1 MHIYIYHAS
10 QAKEDFS
17 KLPNPFPLPC
27 RKEIRFFCMATQ
39 NCDREVRHVP
49 DVGVSIDEDRTAA
62 GWLQRFRV
70 CAVVLEAEGIER
82 DGLEMV
88 GNIGIHR

>member
-1 MHIYIYHAS
+1 
-10 QAKEDFS
+10 
-17 KLPNPFPLPC
+17 
-27 RKEIRFFCMATQ
+27 MATQ
-39 NCDREVRHVP
+39 NYDREARHVP
-49 DVGVSIDEDRTAA
+49 DVGVSIDEEDRTAA